1 MTLKTMNMPQLGE
14 SVTEGTVSQWLVS
27 AGDSVDIYQ
36 PLVDV
41 MTDKV
46 NAEVP
51 SSFKGTIKECLVTEG
66 ETVAVGTPICHIEV
80 EESEADHVEETD
92 LKSNKE
98 GQAVPNENQ
107 SMKKRYSPKVLSL
120 ASEHGVDLSAMTG
133 TGLNGRITRKDVEA
147 FIEKQMTDKTSDKP
161 GQTTSQLATTK
172 DTPTKDKKTH
182 TQQGPRPEF
191 KGDREIP
198 VTGIR
203 KSIAENMVRATSE
216 IPHAWMMIE
225 VDVTN
230 LVNYRNAEKAKFKEQ
245 EGYNLSYFSFFLN
258 AVAKALKK
266 FPELNSSWQGDTI
279 VQHKDINL
287 SIAVGNETE
296 LYVPVIKN
304 VDEKSIK
311 GIAKDVHV
319 LAHKAKHGQLTKED
333 MTGGTFTVNNTGT
346 FGSVQSMGVINYPQ
360 AAILQVESIVKR
372 PVIINDMFAAR
383 DMVNLCL
390 SLDHRVLD
398 GVICGRF
405 MSHVKEILENI
416 SGDTTPIY

>member
-1 MTLKTMNMPQLGE
+1 MPQLGE
-14 SVTEGTVSQWLVS
+14 SVTEGTISQWLIKK
-27 AGDSVDIYQ
+27 GDVVELYQ
-36 PLVDV
+36 PLLEV

-51 SSFKGTIKECLVTEG
+51 SSFSGQVETLLVEEG
-66 ETVAVGTPICHIEV
+66 ETVAVGTEICTIVV
-80 EESEADHVEETD
+80 EGEAPTGRDDNNNDATV
-92 LKSNKE
+92 
-98 GQAVPNENQ
+98 
-107 SMKKRYSPKVLSL
+107 
-120 ASEHGVDLSAMTG
+120 ASETQTEEVDSNASPRLSPVVMRLAQEHQVPLDKVKG
-133 TGLNGRITRKDVEA
+133 TGSGGRITKKDIQAYLSQTEHPVKVESVPTESEPDIA
-147 FIEKQMTDKTSDKP
+147 KSKWTKKEKPKP
-161 GQTTSQLATTK
+161 SFTA
-172 DTPTKDKKTH
+172 DH
-182 TQQGPRPEF
+182 
-191 KGDREIP
+191 EIP

-203 KSIAENMVRATSE
+203 KAIAENMVRSTTE

-230 LVNYRNAEKAKFKEQ
+230 LVNYRNAEKEAFKAS
-245 EGYNLSYFSFFLN
+245 EGYNLSYFAFFLN

-266 FPELNSSWQGDTI
+266 FPQLNSSWQGDKI

-287 SIAVGNETE
+287 SIAVGNDTE

-311 GIAKDVHV
+311 GIAKEVHV
-319 LAHKAKHGQLTKED
+319 LAHKARHGQLSKADMED
-333 MTGGTFTVNNTGT
+333 GTFTMNNTGT

-390 SLDHRVLD
+390 SLDHRILD
-398 GVICGRF
+398 GVICGKF

>member
-1 MTLKTMNMPQLGE
+1 MPQLGE

-27 AGDSVDIYQ
+27 IGETVDVYQ

-51 SSFKGTIKECLVTEG
+51 SSYQGVIKECLVTEG

-80 EESEADHVEETD
+80 EEQEELVEKNETLQKDNQRITQSELNNVET
-92 LKSNKE
+92 
-98 GQAVPNENQ
+98 NQ
-107 SMKKRYSPKVLSL
+107 SMKSRYSPKVLSL
-120 ASEHGVDLSAMTG
+120 ASEYNINLKEIIG
-133 TGLNGRITRKDVEA
+133 TGLNGRITRKDVEV
-147 FIEKQMTDKTSDKP
+147 FKDQQVIETKTSHESKP
-161 GQTTSQLATTK
+161 SVTSAS
-172 DTPTKDKKTH
+172 PNAISSARN
-182 TQQGPRPEF
+182 QQSPRPAF

-230 LVNYRNAEKAKFKEQ
+230 LVNYRNAEKDKFKEQ

-266 FPELNSSWQGDTI
+266 FPELNSSWQGEKI

-319 LAHKAKHGQLTKED
+319 LAHKARHGQLTKED
-333 MTGGTFTVNNTGT
+333 MADGTFTVNNTGT

-372 PVIINDMFAAR
+372 PVIIDNMFAAR

>member
-1 MTLKTMNMPQLGE
+1 MPQLGE
-14 SVTEGTVSQWLVS
+14 SVTEGTISQWLIKK
-27 AGDSVDIYQ
+27 GDVVELYQ
-36 PLVDV
+36 PLLEV

-51 SSFKGTIKECLVTEG
+51 SSFSGQVETLLVEEG
-66 ETVAVGTPICHIEV
+66 ETVAVGTEICTIVV
-80 EESEADHVEETD
+80 EGEASTGRDDNNNDVT
-92 LKSNKE
+92 
-98 GQAVPNENQ
+98 V
-107 SMKKRYSPKVLSL
+107 
-120 ASEHGVDLSAMTG
+120 ASETQTEEVDSNASPRLSPVVMRLAQEHQVPLDKVKG
-133 TGLNGRITRKDVEA
+133 TGSGGRITKKDIQAYLSQTEHPVKVESVPSEPEPDIA
-147 FIEKQMTDKTSDKP
+147 KSKWTKKEKPKP
-161 GQTTSQLATTK
+161 SFTA
-172 DTPTKDKKTH
+172 DH
-182 TQQGPRPEF
+182 
-191 KGDREIP
+191 EIP

-203 KSIAENMVRATSE
+203 KAIAENMVRSTTE

-230 LVNYRNAEKAKFKEQ
+230 LVNYRNAEKEAFKAS
-245 EGYNLSYFSFFLN
+245 EGYNLSYFAFFLN

-266 FPELNSSWQGDTI
+266 FPQLNSSWQGDKI

-287 SIAVGNETE
+287 SIAVGNDTE

-311 GIAKDVHV
+311 GIAKEVHV
-319 LAHKAKHGQLTKED
+319 LAHKARHGQLSKADMED
-333 MTGGTFTVNNTGT
+333 GTFTMNNTGT

-390 SLDHRVLD
+390 SLDHRILD
-398 GVICGRF
+398 GVICGKF

>member
-27 AGDSVDIYQ
+27 VGDEVDLYQ

-51 SSFKGTIKECLVTEG
+51 SSFKGIIKECLVTEG
-66 ETVAVGTPICHIEV
+66 ETVAVGTPLCHIEV
-80 EESEADHVEETD
+80 EEVESPKSEATEVKATEQKPSVT
-92 LKSNKE
+92 
-98 GQAVPNENQ
+98 NENQ

-120 ASEHGVDLSAMTG
+120 ASEHGVDLNAITG
-133 TGLNGRITRKDVEA
+133 TGLNGRITRKDVEI
-147 FIEKQMTDKTSDKP
+147 FVEKQTS
-161 GQTTSQLATTK
+161 QTTNEKQTDIHLSQPTQTPAIK
-172 DTPTKDKKTH
+172 DNFTNNK
-182 TQQGPRPEF
+182 QSPRPEF

-319 LAHKAKHGQLTKED
+319 LAHKAKHGQLTKDD

>member
-1 MTLKTMNMPQLGE
+1 MNVAIKTMTMPQLGE
-14 SVTEGTVSQWLVS
+14 SVTEGTISSWLVKP
-27 AGDSVDIYQ
+27 GDEVELYQ

-51 SSFKGTIKECLVTEG
+51 SSFSGTVTACLVDEG
-66 ETVAVGTPICHIEV
+66 ETVAVGTPLCHIEV
-80 EESEADHVEETD
+80 PSADIEDELKKHSPIAINEAAD
-92 LKSNKE
+92 L
-98 GQAVPNENQ
+98 VNEKQ
-107 SMKKRYSPKVLSL
+107 SMRERYSPKVLML
-120 ASEHGVDLSAMTG
+120 ANQHNVDLSEVLG
-133 TGLNGRITRKDVEA
+133 TGLHGRITRKDVEA
-147 FIEKQMTDKTSDKP
+147 H
-161 GQTTSQLATTK
+161 LASRSESSRRIDTK
-172 DTPTKDKKTH
+172 VAAEPSTKAVKKKDAM
-182 TQQGPRPEF
+182 PAF

-230 LVNYRNAEKAKFKEQ
+230 LVNYRNEEKAKFKEQ

-266 FPELNSSWQGDTI
+266 FPELNSSWQGDKI

-319 LAHKAKHGQLTKED
+319 LAHKARHGQLTKED
-333 MTGGTFTVNNTGT
+333 MAGGTFTVNNTGT

-405 MSHVKEILENI
+405 MSHVKDILENI